1 MSDTY
6 TGHSVA
12 VKNAL
17 IAVSARKFAKTLRRY
32 YNPPPSLES
41 DNKDAHAEKV
51 TISHQPGVSPRP
63 LPEVERLTP
72 KQKARREKF
81 LHEHG
86 VQPAT
91 DKIARVAR
99 PLSQGMIAFANAHN
113 IPLRRI
119 TDWRWV
125 VDQRQ
130 GQIQG
135 LPRLRGRLVMTNGV
149 LAILVGEEETI
160 TWVHYDWFVP
170 DPRDGDSTNRGDNLS
185 AARSAL
191 AAKRAAKA
199 DAVAHEAMA
208 LFEQL
213 KG

>member
-1 MSDTY
+1 MNNTY
-6 TGHSVA
+6 TGHSAA
-12 VKNAL
+12 VKDAL
-17 IAVSARKFAKTLRRY
+17 VSVSARQFAKTLRGY
-32 YNPPPSLES
+32 YNQPPSLES
-41 DNKDAHAEKV
+41 DNKNAHAKKV
-51 TISHQPGVSPRP
+51 TISHQPGVRPRP

-72 KQKARREKF
+72 KQKALRTEF
-81 LHEHG
+81 LHTHG

-91 DKIARVAR
+91 NKLASVAR
-99 PLSQGMIAFANAHN
+99 PLSQKMIAFANDHN

-135 LPRLRGRLVMTNGV
+135 LPRLRGRLVMTDGV
-149 LAILVGEEETI
+149 LAILIGEDETI
-160 TWVHYDWFVP
+160 TWVHYEWFVP
-170 DPRDGDSTNRGDNLS
+170 DPRDGDSANRGDNLA

-199 DAVAHEAMA
+199 DAIAHEALA
-208 LFEQL
+208 LFERL

>member
-1 MSDTY
+1 MSNIY
-6 TGHSVA
+6 TGHSKA
-12 VKNAL
+12 VKDAL
-17 IAVSARKFAKTLRRY
+17 VSVSARRFAKTLRSY
-32 YNPPPSLES
+32 YNQPPSLES

-51 TISHQPGVSPRP
+51 TISHQPGVRPRP
-63 LPEVERLTP
+63 LPSVERLTP
-72 KQKARREKF
+72 KQKALRKEF
-81 LHEHG
+81 LRVHG

-91 DKIARVAR
+91 DKITSVAR
-99 PLSQGMIAFANAHN
+99 PLSVEMIKFANEHN

-130 GQIQG
+130 GQIHG
-135 LPRLRGRLVMTNGV
+135 LPRFRGRIVMTNGV
-149 LAILVGEEETI
+149 LAILVGEDETI

-170 DPRDGDSTNRGDNLS
+170 DPRDSDSANRGDNLA

-191 AAKRAAKA
+191 AAKRAVKA
-199 DAVAHEAMA
+199 DAVAHEALA
-208 LFEQL
+208 LFETL